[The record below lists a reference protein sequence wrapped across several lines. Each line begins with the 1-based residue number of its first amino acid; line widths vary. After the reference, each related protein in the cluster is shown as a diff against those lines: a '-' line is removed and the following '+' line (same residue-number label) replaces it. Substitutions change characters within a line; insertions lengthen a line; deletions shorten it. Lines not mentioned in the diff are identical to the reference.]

1 MKTLGALLCF
11 LSFFS
16 WLAVPSTASAQEAP
30 PDAGA
35 AADGGAQDG
44 GSDGG
49 PASTPA
55 PAADAGADAS
65 TETPAEAS
73 IPAFEVVVVGRRPI
87 SRDRTQ
93 DATQVDGQELRDS
106 PRGSTFEA
114 LSQRAGDIYV
124 PGRGAMHGVG
134 NGASG
139 GIRIRGLGGSPNSQV
154 LVVEDG
160 VPDYQGIFGHPI
172 PDAYVPFLIED
183 VLVVKGGD
191 SVIYGT
197 NAMGGVVVIRSR
209 WRERDG
215 YEVQNDA
222 AYGSYST
229 VRETASV
236 LGRFGS
242 WDVAGAFQTLSTDG
256 HRLGAGG
263 DEMIGTT
270 AARYRFTPDLRL
282 TVRNKVV
289 HLDGADPGPVTH
301 PFTDHSY
308 DVWRDNAS
316 LQLSWNRG
324 IARLNVTPYFNV
336 GVHRLYDG
344 FYSTDY
350 VSGGTADLEL
360 KLHRT
365 TELLLGVGGE
375 HVGGD
380 VENRITG
387 ERPNVRGLTDISF
400 FNQLTFRPVDRL
412 TFMLGTR
419 ELYSTSYG
427 FNFLYKG
434 GARWSI
440 YDGLY
445 VHTRVARNFRQPTIR
460 ELYLPFPTAN
470 PNLRPEHSLNWD
482 FGAGY
487 TSEHFEV
494 SCSGYRTEAE
504 DLIKYFGAWPS
515 AEVVNI
521 GHLVIWGVE
530 GVVGLKKL
538 GPISM
543 FLTGDWQDVGRYT
556 RQNPSA
562 KVNFTLDAG
571 QDFGSHFLGASVSGE
586 WVHGLYMADYARQP
600 IDDVFVMDL
609 SVRYRYTSAER
620 GLTLE
625 PYVFLRNFLDR
636 RYAYV
641 EGYPMPGFN
650 VLAGLKVGI

>member
-1 MKTLGALLCF
+1 MKKLGTLLVVLMLAP
-11 LSFFS
+11 LS
-16 WLAVPSTASAQEAP
+16 ARAQDGQ
-30 PDAGA
+30 PDAGV
-35 AADGGAQDG
+35 
-44 GSDGG
+44 
-49 PASTPA
+49 P
-55 PAADAGADAS
+55 ADAGQQDAASDGSPASAPSGTADAG
-65 TETPAEAS
+65 TDAGTNGEAGLAE
-73 IPAFEVVVVGRRPI
+73 IPPDPRYEVVVIGRRPI

-93 DATQVDGQELRDS
+93 DATQVDGQQLRDS
-106 PRGSTFEA
+106 PRASTFEA
-114 LSQRAGDIYV
+114 LSQQAGDIYV
-124 PGRGAMHGVG
+124 PGRGAMHGVA

-172 PDAYVPFLIED
+172 PDAYVPFLIDD

-191 SVIYGT
+191 SVLYGT

-209 WRERDG
+209 WRDREG
-215 YEVQNDA
+215 YEVLNDA

-229 VRETASV
+229 LRESASV

-242 WDVAGAFQTLSTDG
+242 WDVAGAFQALSTDG
-256 HRLGAGG
+256 HRQGAGG
-263 DEMIGTT
+263 DELIGST
-270 AARYRFTPDLRL
+270 AARYRFTPDLKL
-282 TVRNKVV
+282 TLRNKVV
-289 HLDGADPGPVTH
+289 HLEGADPGPVTH
-301 PFTDHSY
+301 PFTDHWY

-316 LQLSWNRG
+316 LQLNWTQG
-324 IARLNVTPYFNV
+324 IARLNVTPYFNL

-350 VSGGTADLEL
+350 VGGGIADLEL

-365 TELLLGVGGE
+365 TELLLGVAGE

-387 ERPNVRGLTDISF
+387 ERPDVRGLTDVSF
-400 FNQLTFRPVDRL
+400 YNQLTFRPIDRL
-412 TFMLGTR
+412 SFMLGTR

-427 FNFLYKG
+427 FVFLYKG

-440 YDGLY
+440 VDGLY

-470 PNLRPEHSLNWD
+470 PDLRPEYSLNWD

-521 GHLVIWGVE
+521 GHVVIWGVE
-530 GVVGLKKL
+530 GVVGVKKL
-538 GPISM
+538 GPVSM

-562 KVNFTLDAG
+562 KLNFTLDAG
-571 QDFGSHFLGASVSGE
+571 QEFGAHYLGGSVSGE
-586 WVHGLYMADYARQP
+586 WVHGLYMADYSRQP

-609 SVRYRYTSAER
+609 ALRYRYTSADR